1 MTNVLTDR
9 LIRKGRSSEQAA
21 LSAALTT
28 QMIMLYVEVF
38 DGYSNDHG
46 FSKEDFVMN
55 ALGSGLSYARTVNP
69 KLKELVDF
77 RLEYQS
83 SGHKGFRP
91 LSDYAGQKYVFAL
104 KLSGIDSMRN
114 TPLRYLELQTGYYA
128 RGFSKPER
136 EAGLNKSRQN
146 FVGLGLNLGELLFG
160 RRNEYES
167 ELHNAGRMF
176 FEHVQVPSTAIRT
189 ERP

>member
-1 MTNVLTDR
+1 
-9 LIRKGRSSEQAA
+9 
-21 LSAALTT
+21 
-28 QMIMLYVEVF
+28 
-38 DGYSNDHG
+38 
-46 FSKEDFVMN
+46 
-55 ALGSGLSYARTVNP
+55 
-69 KLKELVDF
+69 
-77 RLEYQS
+77 
-83 SGHKGFRP
+83 
-91 LSDYAGQKYVFAL
+91 LSDYAGQKYVVTL

-146 FVGLGLNLGELLFG
+146 FVGLGLNLGELVFG